1 MRDIVIG
8 EACCS
13 PGRPCSNCPE
23 IDSDLMSCPCSMP
36 STNAALRSCGL
47 MWWTWILGGMTLAV
61 PGATGFVAPAQRA
74 VIGMSGSSGRPCSG
88 TRYRDDEN
96 HVWARSAR
104 PPHVPVERSIY
115 GDTVTWRNSRP
126 WALSTLRGPGRAIT
140 NRPARRAQPAK
151 APRVGEQLQP
161 RPLLWLVRTHCGLG
175 RICGSRRILN
185 RRDHGR
191 DGLRKPRAGL
201 LGFEAMTCGFEI
213 RDSPFTRHAHRG
225 NSGGNDADRKPVSS
239 ANVHA
244 KTPGGPRR
252 ARTDDLRIKRT
263 ADTRSECW
271 RSAVSC
277 VVR

>member
-1 MRDIVIG
+1 
-8 EACCS
+8 
-13 PGRPCSNCPE
+13 
-23 IDSDLMSCPCSMP
+23 MP
-36 STNAALRSCGL
+36 
-47 MWWTWILGGMTLAV
+47 W
-61 PGATGFVAPAQRA
+61 VAPSERF
-74 VIGMSGSSGRPCSG
+74 
-88 TRYRDDEN
+88 T
-96 HVWARSAR
+96 VWG
-104 PPHVPVERSIY
+104 SIY

-140 NRPARRAQPAK
+140 NRAACRAQSAK

-201 LGFEAMTCGFEI
+201 LGFEAMPCGFEI

-252 ARTDDLRIKRT
+252 ARTDDLRIKR
-263 ADTRSECW
+263 SL
-271 RSAVSC
+271 SGSL
-277 VVR
+277 VVVDSRVDRWYCSSKVVVGNGD